1 MGRFVCLA
9 VLLYFAET
17 LPFTATAKAELPP
30 LSITVNSTKALL
42 TAVDRANRRG
52 GNTVVI
58 IEPGIYRL
66 TTTLNIT
73 GSNIALQ
80 SSSKNPLDTI
90 LRGKGMKATSSVDNL
105 LRVTGQHFRFSG
117 LTGEAAPNHI
127 IQIVGEANADYAIIE
142 NCILQDAYEQLLK
155 VSHRYNGKTAADS
168 GIVRHCTFGYTAGIG
183 PQYYIGGIDLH
194 LGGNWLIEANQFI
207 GIASP
212 DRRIAEHAIHLW
224 YDSKSNQV
232 INNIIINSDRGI
244 GFGLG
249 NKGNV
254 AGLIQNNVIY
264 HANNAHP
271 FADAG
276 ITLESSPGTL
286 VDSNWVIQYHDY
298 PNAIEYRFAGTK
310 EVNISN
316 NRTNQ
321 RIRKRNRAS
330 ADLVANKQ
338 VQDLTTAQKNA
349 ILKRF
354 PPSYQQQVFVTFYP
368 PAHK

>member
-1 MGRFVCLA
+1 MRLA
-9 VLLYFAET
+9 ALCSFAVSLSSVEG
-17 LPFTATAKAELPP
+17 AKAEPSSLI
-30 LSITVNSTKALL
+30 ITVNSTKALYK
-42 TAVDRANRRG
+42 AVDRANRRG

-58 IEPGIYRL
+58 IEPGIYQL

-73 GSNIALQ
+73 GNNIELE
-80 SSSKNPLDTI
+80 SGSKNPVDTI

-155 VSHRYNGKTAADS
+155 VSHRYNGETAADS

-194 LGGNWLIEANQFI
+194 LGENWLIEANQFF

-212 DRRIAEHAIHLW
+212 EKRIAEHAIHLW

-232 INNIIINSDRGI
+232 TNNIIINSDRGI
-244 GFGLG
+244 GFGMG

-254 AGLIQNNVIY
+254 AGLIQNNIIY
-264 HANNAHP
+264 HADNAHP

-276 ITLESSPGTL
+276 IILESSPLTQI
-286 VDSNWVIQYHDY
+286 DSNWVIQYHDY
-298 PNAIEYRFAGTK
+298 PNAIEYRFAGTQ
-310 EVNISN
+310 EVRISN
-316 NRTNQ
+316 NRINQ
-321 RIRKRNRAS
+321 RIRKRNGAN
-330 ADLVANKQ
+330 ADIVANKQ
-338 VQDLTTAQKNA
+338 VQDLTAVQKNA

-354 PPSYQQQVFVTFYP
+354 PPLYQQQVFDTLYP
-368 PAHK
+368 QELN